1 MNACAKL
8 NHSFSVYRAVRGG
21 CPHVKRLVNRIS
33 AGRSFTNV
41 TYSGGA
47 EAYDGQGGF
56 CGSGGSSKINPVNI
70 RVCVDQVVAHDEDI
84 TTLARMMKAVKA
96 IEASSK
102 GSKELTVEGSVED
115 IVTKPAFQKSLERL
129 QYKSEP
135 VW

>member
-1 MNACAKL
+1 MKEYAHYENLLK
-8 NHSFSVYRAVRGG
+8 
-21 CPHVKRLVNRIS
+21 
-33 AGRSFTNV
+33 
-41 TYSGGA
+41 YSGGA

-84 TTLARMMKAVKA
+84 STLARMMRAVKA

-102 GSKELTVEGSVED
+102 GSKDLTVEGSVED
-115 IVTKPAFQKSLERL
+115 KVKLIVTKPAFQKSLERL

-135 VW
+135 VWGLNVEEREMVMNALNVLRCFKVG